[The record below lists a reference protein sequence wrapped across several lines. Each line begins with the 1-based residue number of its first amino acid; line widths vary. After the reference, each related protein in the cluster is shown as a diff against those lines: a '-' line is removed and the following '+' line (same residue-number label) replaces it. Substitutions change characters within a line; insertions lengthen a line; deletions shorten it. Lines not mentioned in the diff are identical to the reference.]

1 MRRTNRSILLVSAT
15 AVAVAL
21 LVTACAPTP
30 APSNGAGTAPAAPP
44 PSSTPVPGACSSS
57 VAGTSVGSA
66 TAGTSDL
73 GTTTGSGTASA
84 DQVVVV
90 AVDDD
95 GRPELVTTSVEDVAS
110 TAASLAEDPA
120 LDVVAVETDRTMRV
134 AGAAVASGG
143 DPYRSQ
149 QWALDTL
156 QVSTAWA
163 ISTGAQVDVAVIDT
177 GVKGTHIDLAGK
189 VCNGV
194 AFLNSTGVAQLGQGA
209 TDPHGHGTHV
219 AGTIAALRGN
229 GVGVAGVAPSARIIP
244 VRVLDAQG
252 NGSSSDVAR
261 GITWAVD
268 HGAEVVNLSLG
279 GGYSSAVQVAVD
291 YAESQGVVVVAA
303 AGNAGPGGPP
313 NYPAALP
320 EALAVGS
327 HDKNGLVSSFSTRGG
342 YVDLSAPGSGIL
354 STSHDGSWV
363 FMSGTSMATPHVAG
377 VVALMLAT
385 EPGLTPNEVRTRLQA
400 TAVDAGSAGHDDSY
414 GWGRVNLLAAMA
426 G

>member
-1 MRRTNRSILLVSAT
+1 VRRTNRSILLGSAM
-15 AVAVAL
+15 AIALAL

-30 APSNGAGTAPAAPP
+30 APSNGAVTAPDAPP
-44 PSSTPVPGACSSS
+44 PGSTPIPGPCPSS
-57 VAGTSVGSA
+57 VASTAVGTG
-66 TAGTSDL
+66 GNTSDL
-73 GTTTGSGTASA
+73 GTATSSGTAST

-90 AVDDD
+90 AVDDE
-95 GRPELVTTSVEDVAS
+95 GRPELVTTSFEDVAS
-110 TAASLAEDPA
+110 TAASLADDPA

-134 AGAAVASGG
+134 AGSVTATGG

-156 QVSTAWA
+156 QVATAWA

-177 GVKGTHIDLAGK
+177 GVKGTHTDLAGK

-219 AGTIAALRGN
+219 AGTVAALRGN

-354 STSHDGSWV
+354 STAHDGSWV

-377 VVALMLAT
+377 VVALMLAA

-400 TAVDAGSAGHDDSY
+400 TAVDAGSAGHDESY
-414 GWGRVNLLAAMA
+414 GWGRVNLLAALA

>member
-1 MRRTNRSILLVSAT
+1 MAIAL
-15 AVAVAL
+15 AL
-21 LVTACAPTP
+21 LVTACAPP
-30 APSNGAGTAPAAPP
+30 PGPSNGAVTAPAAPTP
-44 PSSTPVPGACSSS
+44 TTPPVPGPCSPS
-57 VAGTSVGSA
+57 VTGTAVGTSGS
-66 TAGTSDL
+66 TSDP
-73 GTTTGSGTASA
+73 STATSSDEVPA

-90 AVDDD
+90 AVDDE
-95 GRPELVTTSVEDVAS
+95 GRPELVTTTFEDVVT
-110 TAASLAEDPA
+110 TAASLADDPA

-134 AGAAVASGG
+134 AGAASASGG
-143 DPYRSQ
+143 DPHRSQ

-156 QVSTAWA
+156 QVATAWG
-163 ISTGAQVDVAVIDT
+163 ISTGAHVDVAVIDT
-177 GVKGTHIDLAGK
+177 GVKGTHADLAGK
-189 VCNGV
+189 VCSGV

-219 AGTIAALRGN
+219 AGTVAAIRGN
-229 GVGVAGVAPSARIIP
+229 GVGVAGVAPSARVIP

-279 GGYSSAVQVAVD
+279 GGYSHAVQVAVD

-320 EALAVGS
+320 VALAVGS

-354 STSHDGSWV
+354 STSNDGSWV

-400 TAVDAGSAGHDDSY
+400 TAVDAGPAGHDESY
-414 GWGRVNLLAAMA
+414 GWGRVNPLAALA